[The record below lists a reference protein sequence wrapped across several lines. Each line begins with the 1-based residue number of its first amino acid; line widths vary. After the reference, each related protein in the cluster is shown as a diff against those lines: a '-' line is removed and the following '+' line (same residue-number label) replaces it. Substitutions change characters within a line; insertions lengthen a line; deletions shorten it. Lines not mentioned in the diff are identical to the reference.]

1 MSSCHVFIDIKDIYD
16 DEYRLGKFIYELMIK
31 TILEKTCLKIVH
43 QKLVILNVAT
53 PPGFTSV
60 LLLDSSH
67 FTSHCYS
74 RKGTLSCDLFTCGTD
89 LQVLKEAMTYF
100 MDEIKDEY
108 PFSNIV
114 NYKINFRCL

>member
-1 MSSCHVFIDIKDIYD
+1 MSSCHVFIDINNIYG

-43 QKLVILNVAT
+43 QQLVILNVET

-89 LQVLKEAMTYF
+89 LSVLKEAIEYF
-100 MDEIKDEY
+100 TDEIKKDY
-108 PFSNIV
+108 PFSNVI